1 MMSPRSF
8 LYYNAH
14 PPQHSS
20 QRRSVSPSK
29 RPSLA
34 TAQPAPPSASASNPD
49 HFQVAPTQPSTI
61 PPASPSAVLN
71 PRKYAKDVAVTV
83 QPIPPSDP
91 NAIIAMAKRKASHE
105 TSSLSPSS
113 PPRTTTSVNTRPT
126 TPTTPVQIPSKT
138 RNAAPPTHHTR
149 RSHAQRKT
157 DRPSNG
163 QHPKAVPPAVAA
175 LLAVTDIPRLRRG
188 SVKPKKSWKDQAL
201 TLNAIIERQ
210 QVSEKELSMSLDR
223 SPLDLLL
230 SPPDDLDDY
239 EPMSCTSD
247 SIMGSVFS
255 TRTISMESMPSLGAS
270 FATDGNSSVESP
282 YSASPQMRMRRPQR
296 PRRSLEP
303 VSSPFC
309 DAEDHPLSQSEED
322 DSDGWD
328 VSVLSDALDQDD
340 TQSELS
346 FSDFA
351 FPLRPLKSAFKSN
364 LTASLRAL
372 RSAAKS
378 ISSLN
383 LSSIPPEDFLTRSLL
398 TIDPKVPY
406 TDERRPPVLEEEP
419 SAALRR
425 YLNPTTNARIET
437 HPATMSPTRTYTAS
451 IQMQTYKVQRS
462 RSGPS
467 SPTRL
472 PYPAASPQMQAT
484 PYEAT
489 PQSQDASND
498 RPVAMRQ
505 REVRENSDFIRIAVM
520 EMAMRKRGKLDD
532 QRPGRAR
539 WTLPPRK
546 ATNRVYEVGPDGV
559 PARWVPLVS

>member
-14 PPQHSS
+14 PQQHSS

-29 RPSLA
+29 RPSSA
-34 TAQPAPPSASASNPD
+34 TAAPTPPSPSARIPD
-49 HFQVAPTQPSTI
+49 HFAPVQYSTTPSPPLPSTG
-61 PPASPSAVLN
+61 LN
-71 PRKYAKDVAVTV
+71 LRKDAKDVAVTV
-83 QPIPPSDP
+83 QPIPLSDP
-91 NAIIAMAKRKASHE
+91 NATIVMAKRKASHE

-126 TPTTPVQIPSKT
+126 TPTTPVQIPSKSRHT
-138 RNAAPPTHHTR
+138 TSPTHHTR
-149 RSHAQRKT
+149 RSHAQRKA

-163 QHPKAVPPAVAA
+163 PYPKAVPPAVAA
-175 LLAVTDIPRLRRG
+175 LLAVTDIPRQRRG
-188 SVKPKKSWKDQAL
+188 SVKPKKSWKDQTL

-210 QVSEKELSMSLDR
+210 QVSEKELSMSLDK

-239 EPMSCTSD
+239 PMSCASD

-255 TRTISMESMPSLGAS
+255 TRTISMESMPSLGGS
-270 FATDGNSSVESP
+270 FATDGNSSIESP
-282 YSASPQMRMRRPQR
+282 YGASPQMRRRRLQQ

-309 DAEDHPLSQSEED
+309 DAEDHPLSQSEEE

-328 VSVLSDALDQDD
+328 VSVLSDTPDQDD

-364 LTASLRAL
+364 LTASLKAL

-383 LSSIPPEDFLTRSLL
+383 LSSIPPDDFLTRSLL

-451 IQMQTYKVQRS
+451 IQMQTYKVQRCRPGS
-462 RSGPS
+462 S
-467 SPTRL
+467 SPSRL

-484 PYEAT
+484 PYEAAS
-489 PQSQDASND
+489 QSSDASND
-498 RPVAMRQ
+498 PPIAMRQ

-546 ATNRVYEVGPDGV
+546 ATTRVYDVGPDGV
-559 PARWVPLVS
+559 PARWVPLSL